1 MPDEPKRRGPFAF
14 QQEFSVDQPAPG
26 KAYFIFESDWKRIKR
41 MIQEIVPYGGGYQV
55 LWSICSGIC
64 ASSVFLLVTL
74 GIEGNKVPTWA
85 WTITWVAAVATCLVG
100 VLSCFVDRAQ
110 RKAVS
115 RSTASVLDEM
125 TLLEKRHDASQ
136 EPNDGATS
144 TPPVTSSPR
153 P

>member
-14 QQEFSVDQPAPG
+14 QQEYSVDQPAPG

-55 LWSICSGIC
+55 LWSICSGVC
-64 ASSVFLLVTL
+64 ASSIFLLVTL

-85 WTITWVAAVATCLVG
+85 WTITWVAAVATLFAG
-100 VLSCFVDRAQ
+100 ALSFFVDRAQ
-110 RKAVS
+110 RKVIS
-115 RSTASVLDEM
+115 RSTASVLEEM
-125 TLLEKRHDASQ
+125 ALLEKHHDGSQ
-136 EPNDGATS
+136 EPSDVPAS
-144 TPPVTSSPR
+144 VPPGSPR